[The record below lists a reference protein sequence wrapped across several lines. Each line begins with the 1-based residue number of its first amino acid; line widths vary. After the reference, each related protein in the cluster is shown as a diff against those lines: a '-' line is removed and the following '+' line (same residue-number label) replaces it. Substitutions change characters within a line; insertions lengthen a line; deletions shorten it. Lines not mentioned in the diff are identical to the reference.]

1 MLHAFLRPGTSWR
14 AHVVAALALL
24 GGCSTTPPTPAT
36 ATATTAT
43 ASPLAPKVLVIGHRG
58 ASALRPE
65 HTLASYAKAIED
77 GADVIEPD
85 LVSTRDGVL
94 VARHEND
101 ITGTTNVSALP
112 QFASRLRTKVI
123 DGERLT
129 GWFTEDFTL
138 VELKTLRARERI
150 PRVRPANTRY
160 DDQFE
165 IPTFDEIVNLA
176 AQASQRTGRQIG
188 LYPELKHPS
197 YFRGI
202 GLPLEDKLAA
212 ALGANPYTRSAA
224 VYVQCFESGAL
235 RSMRKL
241 LGNGMANVRLMQ
253 LIGKPAG
260 RPADW
265 RLAGDTR
272 TYADMMTPAGL
283 REVAAYASGIG
294 PDMNN
299 VLPRDAQGGPG
310 TPSALV
316 RNAHG
321 AGLLVHPYTFR
332 PENAFLPKPL
342 QAAGD
347 EATRSPDGMVR
358 QVQAFLATGIDGIF
372 TDDPA
377 LGRRA
382 VDTAPR

>member
-1 MLHAFLRPGTSWR
+1 MLNAFLRPAMVS
-14 AHVVAALALL
+14 AAAALIA
-24 GGCSTTPPTPAT
+24 GCTTPPPASAPLAAPK
-36 ATATTAT
+36 AT
-43 ASPLAPKVLVIGHRG
+43 PLAPKVLVIGHRG

-65 HTLASYAKAIED
+65 HTLASYTRAIED

-85 LVSTRDGVL
+85 LVMTRDGAL

-101 ITGTTNVSALP
+101 ITTTTNVADLP
-112 QFASRLRTKVI
+112 QFADRKRTKVI

-138 VELKTLRARERI
+138 AELKTLRARERI
-150 PRVRPANTRY
+150 PRLRPANTRY
-160 DDQFE
+160 NDQFD
-165 IPTFDEIVNLA
+165 IPTFDEIVKLA
-176 AQASQRTGRQIG
+176 ADAAQRTGRQIG

-202 GLPLEDKLAA
+202 GLPLEEKLAQALA
-212 ALGANPYTRSAA
+212 ASPYTRSAP
-224 VYVQCFESGAL
+224 VFVQCFESGAL
-235 RSMRKL
+235 RTMRQRLGTGMPNVKL
-241 LGNGMANVRLMQ
+241 IQ
-253 LIGKPAG
+253 LIGKPAS

-272 TYADMMTPAGL
+272 TYANMLTPAGL
-283 REVAAYASGIG
+283 REVSSYANGIG
-294 PDMNN
+294 PEMSN
-299 VLPRDAQGGPG
+299 VVPPDGNGGLAA
-310 TPSALV
+310 PSALV
-316 RNAHG
+316 RNAHE

-332 PENAFLPKPL
+332 PENAFLPKAM

-347 EATRSPDGMVR
+347 ESTRSPDGMVR
-358 QVQAFLATGIDGIF
+358 AVRAFLAAGIDGFF

-382 VDTAPR
+382 LDTAPR